1 MGRTGGER
9 LRLHFLKFSSE
20 ALHVS
25 HPRRYHRAMQE
36 QPGSPSSKAAWDQL
50 AQDYAAS
57 RQVSADRL
65 IEWPAQ
71 LRLCGDIQ
79 GKEILDMG
87 CGSGDK
93 ARHFAENGAASVLG
107 LDPSAGFAEQWAA
120 HAACSRLTLDRGS
133 FEDLSHHPALR
144 DRLFD
149 LAVCFQALMY
159 AQNLAA
165 TLLHLAALLRPQ
177 GALVFSVPH
186 PFRFAILKN
195 EIEGWGHGLAYQKT
209 EPYRYPS
216 PWNPAIFL
224 EHATPRVSDYL
235 NAIAAAGLRLTAC
248 EEPAVTEGFRALSPE
263 KAAWMDR
270 YVGILIFRTE
280 KTALVV

>member
-1 MGRTGGER
+1 MAR
-9 LRLHFLKFSSE
+9 
-20 ALHVS
+20 VS
-25 HPRRYHRAMQE
+25 PLPRRYHRAMQE
-36 QPGSPSSKAAWDQL
+36 QTGNLASQAAWDQL
-50 AQDYAAS
+50 ARAYSAS

-71 LRLCGDIQ
+71 LRLCGEYQ

-93 ARHFAENGAASVLG
+93 ARHFAENGAAAVLG

-120 HAACSRLTLDRGS
+120 HAVCPRLELQRGS
-133 FEDLSHHPALR
+133 FEDLPHHPALR
-144 DRLFD
+144 RRQFD
-149 LAVCFQALMY
+149 EIVCFQALMY
-159 AQNLAA
+159 AQDLAA
-165 TLLHLAALLRPQ
+165 TVRHLAALLRPQ

-209 EPYRYPS
+209 ESYRYPS

-224 EHATPRVSDYL
+224 EHATPRISDYL
-235 NAIAAAGLRLTAC
+235 NAIAATGLRLTAC
-248 EEPAVTEGFRALSPE
+248 EEPAVTQEFRALSPE

-270 YVGILIFRTE
+270 YVGIVVFRAE
-280 KTALVV
+280 WSR